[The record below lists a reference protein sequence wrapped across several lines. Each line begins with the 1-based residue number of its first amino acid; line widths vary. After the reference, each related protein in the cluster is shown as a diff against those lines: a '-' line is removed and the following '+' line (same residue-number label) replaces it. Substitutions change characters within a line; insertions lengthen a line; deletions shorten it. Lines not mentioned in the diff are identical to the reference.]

1 MDFLGRFESLHE
13 DFSILRNILDIKN
26 LSLPHKRATNYS
38 SDAENINQKTKDKI
52 CEIYE
57 EDFLNFNYEF

>member
-1 MDFLGRFESLHE
+1 
-13 DFSILRNILDIKN
+13 
-26 LSLPHKRATNYS
+26 SLPHTRATDYFSPTN
-38 SDAENINQKTKDKI
+38 DINPKTRDKI